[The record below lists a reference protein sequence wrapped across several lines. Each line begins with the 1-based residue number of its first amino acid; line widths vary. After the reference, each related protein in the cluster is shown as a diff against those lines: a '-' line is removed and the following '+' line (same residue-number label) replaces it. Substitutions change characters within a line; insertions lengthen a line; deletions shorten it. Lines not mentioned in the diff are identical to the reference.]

1 MRYAMKTRWP
11 LILAVVI
18 ASSLTTLARA
28 ADTLTIVATG
38 VAHTKPTQVELTA
51 SVSGEAELA
60 KDALVKYRDAKR
72 RAIEAIGK
80 LEVKELTIKELGVSA
95 RVQANQQAM
104 IAMMQGNPNPN
115 LKPNYQFREQL
126 RLTVKGIDK
135 LDSAQ
140 VAELLAKVVDASRD
154 AGLTIGPQGPSN
166 IMEAQMMQRG
176 AGSSSIAT
184 FRLPDATA
192 AKAQAYE
199 TAVKDAKAR
208 AQKLADATGVK
219 LGAVTSVQE
228 IPAGQAAASDNEDD
242 SNKAMLFAMYGWQ
255 AALMQ
260 NNDKRSASAETTS
273 DTYEEVAVP
282 VTLVVQFTVSK

>member
-11 LILAVVI
+11 LILAMLIVP
-18 ASSLTTLARA
+18 SLTTPARA
-28 ADTLTIVATG
+28 GDALTIVATS

-80 LEVKELTIKELGVSA
+80 LDIKDLTIKELGVSA

-104 IAMMQGNPNPN
+104 MAMMQGNPNPN

-228 IPAGQAAASDNEDD
+228 IPAGQAAATDNEDD
-242 SNKAMLFAMYGWQ
+242 SSKAMLFAMYGWQ

-260 NNDKRSASAETTS
+260 NNDKRSATAEPTS

-282 VTLVVQFTVSK
+282 VTLVVQFAVSK

>member
-1 MRYAMKTRWP
+1 MRYATKTRWL
-11 LILAVVI
+11 LILAVTI
-18 ASSLTTLARA
+18 AASLKTPAFA

-80 LEVKELTIKELGVSA
+80 LDVKELTIKELGVSA

-104 IAMMQGNPNPN
+104 LAMMQGNPNPN

-199 TAVKDAKAR
+199 SAVKDAKAR

-260 NNDKRSASAETTS
+260 NNDKRSATAETTS
-273 DTYEEVAVP
+273 DTYEDVAVP
-282 VTLVVQFTVSK
+282 VTLVVQFAVGK